1 MTDYPNLGLVLSMV
15 VYVTKMENI
24 ELSKR
29 IIEVELRQV
38 VIIQSLQEVSQ
49 MSNTDEWKLWGR
61 VFNERINQLNKDLN
75 NIEVNGF

>member
-1 MTDYPNLGLVLSMV
+1 
-15 VYVTKMENI
+15 MENI

-29 IIEVELRQV
+29 IIEIELRQV

-61 VFNERINQLNKDLN
+61 IFNERINKLNKDLN
-75 NIEVNGF
+75 NIEVNGL

>member
-1 MTDYPNLGLVLSMV
+1 MFYKWSLIL
-15 VYVTKMENI
+15 TKMENI

-29 IIEVELRQV
+29 IIEIELRQV
-38 VIIQSLQEVSQ
+38 VIIQSLQEISQ

-75 NIEVNGF
+75 KIEVNGF